1 MDKELT
7 NAELKKLLSKKLET
21 LRKHSGQTIEATA
34 DSLDMAVSE
43 YFRFLKGQRLPHLLT
58 LLRLSKKYGVTLDWW
73 FNELDALPAGNKAAF
88 RRKTFELRTLSLLKK
103 FSPATQNAALD
114 VLAALA
120 KNFST
125 SPPAPRSR
133 PAAYT

>member
-1 MDKELT
+1 M
-7 NAELKKLLSKKLET
+7 SKKLET
-21 LRKHSGQTIEATA
+21 LRQHSGQTIEASA

-73 FNELDALPAGNKAAF
+73 FSELDIPPGDKAAF
-88 RRKTFELRTLSLLKK
+88 RQKTFELRTLSLLKK
-103 FSPATQNAALD
+103 FPLPAQNAALD

-120 KNFST
+120 KNLS
-125 SPPAPRSR
+125 
-133 PAAYT
+133 